1 MPIVLASIVAFDYG
15 LIFWMSLTF
24 LTVLF
29 LLAKFAWKPIM
40 KAIKERETNIEN
52 ALKSA
57 QNAKAEVANLKAEN
71 ERILADARAERDTMI
86 REAREL
92 RESMISEAKNKAKA
106 EGDKMLA
113 AARESIQNEKMAAI
127 TDLKN
132 QVAQLSIDIAEKII
146 SRELS
151 SENKQKELI
160 GDLLK
165 EVKLN

>member
-1 MPIVLASIVAFDYG
+1 MGLILPDTGLVIWMSITFLIVLFI
-15 LIFWMSLTF
+15 LK
-24 LTVLF
+24 
-29 LLAKFAWKPIM
+29 KFAWKPIL
-40 KAIKERETNIEN
+40 KGIHDRESSIEN
-52 ALKSA
+52 ALKA
-57 QNAKAEVANLKAEN
+57 AENAKAEVANLKAEN
-71 ERILADARAERDTMI
+71 ERILADARAERDNMI

-92 RESMISEAKNKAKA
+92 RESMISEAKNKAKS

-113 AARESIQNEKMAAI
+113 AARESIHNEKMAAI

-146 SRELS
+146 ARELS

>member
-1 MPIVLASIVAFDYG
+1 MGLILPDTGLVIWMSITFLIVLFI
-15 LIFWMSLTF
+15 LK
-24 LTVLF
+24 
-29 LLAKFAWKPIM
+29 KFAWKPIL
-40 KAIKERETNIEN
+40 KGIHDRESSIEN
-52 ALKSA
+52 ALKA
-57 QNAKAEVANLKAEN
+57 AENAKAEVANLKAEN
-71 ERILADARAERDTMI
+71 ERILADARAERDNMI

-106 EGDKMLA
+106 EGEKMLT
-113 AARESIQNEKMAAI
+113 AARESIHNEKMAAI

-146 SRELS
+146 ARELS